1 MTAPPTAFMGG
12 VRPPPQRA
20 TPTMSSGSWDPKA
33 WGIGPGYGAGVSAAL
48 ASIPTTAGPNF
59 GAMYSGGAG
68 AGIQMQNPYANL
80 IGGDYDVQGMESRM
94 NATLGRARGDFQS
107 QLRQAL
113 IDLGVVDKS
122 KLGNLGGYIDA
133 ATIQKAAEN
142 KYSRNAQIEQQV
154 QSQRA
159 QSEAALAARGLL
171 SSGQLATESE
181 RSIAQ
186 GEQGRYQALRDFL
199 SGGQQGLTQIA
210 DVQDQLAGQLASARY
225 EAAQRAAEMQMYANM
240 WDQQYGQPA
249 PAPVSLWTGPQASP
263 FVYAPS
269 GNPPSQYG
277 YNPDPTHP
285 YW

>member
-1 MTAPPTAFMGG
+1 
-12 VRPPPQRA
+12 
-20 TPTMSSGSWDPKA
+20 MSSGSWDPKA

-122 KLGNLGGYIDA
+122 KLGNLGSYIDA

-159 QSEAALAARGLL
+159 QSEASLAARGMLG
-171 SSGQLATESE
+171 SGQLTTDTE

-186 GEQGRYQALRDFL
+186 GEQGRYSALRDFL
-199 SGGQQGLTQIA
+199 GAGQQGLTSIA
-210 DVQDQLAGQLASARY
+210 DLQDQLAGQLADARFA
-225 EAAQRAAEMQMYANM
+225 AAQRAAEMQMYSDM
-240 WDQQYGQPA
+240 WDQQYGQGQYA
-249 PAPVSLWTGPQASP
+249 PAPVSMPQASLP
-263 FVYAPS
+263 FIYAPH
-269 GNPPSQYG
+269 GNPPSQRG